1 MNDNS
6 LTLSPHVMKLC
17 RLTQK
22 TYQADARQMKTANIV
37 SVAKIASTPS
47 YRFAKDNVGKN
58 NAVEID
64 MSVK

>member
-1 MNDNS
+1 
-6 LTLSPHVMKLC
+6 
-17 RLTQK
+17 
-22 TYQADARQMKTANIV
+22 MKTANIV